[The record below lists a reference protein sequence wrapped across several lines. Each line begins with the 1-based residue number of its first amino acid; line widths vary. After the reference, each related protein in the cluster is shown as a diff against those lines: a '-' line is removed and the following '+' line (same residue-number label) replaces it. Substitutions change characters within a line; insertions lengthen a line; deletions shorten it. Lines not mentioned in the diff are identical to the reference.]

1 MSTNK
6 SNTHLSVNTVDQE
19 KIDNYSLSK
28 HLVDFL
34 WNEPFY
40 SRILRS
46 LNKIES
52 ESIPTAGVAEVDGD
66 LTLWWNR
73 KFMAGL
79 TPKQNTGLLKHECLH
94 LVFGHTTERRKE
106 PHVIWNYG
114 TDLAINSTIPENE
127 LPEGG
132 LVPGKPLY
140 IDPEVMT
147 QMSNDQVESFQK
159 LSDVIESLPRDKT
172 SEFYFNKLISDPETK
187 NAIENLSQGCEGSDG
202 IAIPGIGFDDHDGW
216 ESMSEEN
223 QAMIEAKI
231 KEILKEA
238 ANEANSRHWG
248 TCSSAIKTEVMRR
261 ISREIKWESLL
272 KRFCGFTNRDER
284 QSSIRRLNKKYPGV
298 HSGYKKIYKPMIAVY
313 VDESGS
319 ISSSELEKFYSELDN
334 LSARTDF
341 YLYKFDTIVDENS
354 AFLWKKKS
362 RPKFKRNLS
371 GGTCFQVVTDHASK
385 NRKKFD
391 AYIILTDGAAL
402 KPTPAKGTRR
412 CWIIVPGQKLNFT
425 HDRSD
430 IVINMK

>member
-1 MSTNK
+1 MSANK
-6 SNTHLSVNTVDQE
+6 NNTHLSVKSVDQE
-19 KIDNYSLSK
+19 TIDKYSLSK

-52 ESIPTAGVAEVDGD
+52 ELIPTAGVAEVDGD

-79 TPKQNTGLLKHECLH
+79 TSKQNSGLLKHECLH
-94 LVFGHTTERRKE
+94 LVFGHTTDRRKD

-114 TDLAINSTIPENE
+114 TDLAINSTIPEDE

-132 LVPGKPLY
+132 LIPGKPLH
-140 IDPEVMT
+140 IDPEVMS
-147 QMSNDQVESFQK
+147 QMTDDQVKSFKK

-172 SEFYFNKLISDPETK
+172 SEFYFNALISDEETK
-187 NAIENLSQGCEGSDG
+187 NAIQFLSEGSGEGVG
-202 IAIPGIGFDDHDGW
+202 IGIGFDDHDGW

-223 QAMIEAKI
+223 QSMIEAKI
-231 KEILKEA
+231 KEILKDA
-238 ANEANSRHWG
+238 AEEANTRHWG
-248 TCSSAIKTEVMRR
+248 SCSSTVKAEVMRR

-284 QSSIRRLNKKYPGV
+284 QTSIRRLNKKYPGI
-298 HSGYKKIYKPMIAVY
+298 HSGHKKLYKPMIAVY

-319 ISSSELEKFYSELDN
+319 ISSRELEKFYSELDN

-341 YLYKFDTIVDENS
+341 YLYKFDTRVDESS

-362 RPKFKRNLS
+362 RPKFERNLS
-371 GGTCFQVVTDHASK
+371 GGTCFQVVTDHAAK
-385 NRKKFD
+385 NKKKFD
-391 AYIILTDGAAL
+391 AYMILTDGAAP
-402 KPTPAKGTRR
+402 KPTPSRGTRR
-412 CWIIVPGQKLNFT
+412 CWILVPGQKLAFKN
-425 HDRSD
+425 DKSD